1 MIIKTYLPVLFLLAS
16 NINIMTAQ
24 TFTGPA
30 VGLKKPQTMEVLG
43 VELTGEKTI
52 IHLSVENKIK
62 GGTFCADRNTYIITP
77 DGLRLKLE
85 KASGIPQCPATH
97 KFKKEG
103 EILEFS
109 LTFPELVP
117 APGWIDL
124 LEECGDNCFSA
135 YGILLNPGFSARIDE
150 AFGYAGNGQTDS
162 AIGLYRK
169 LIEEAGPDEAGIVG
183 SLYCDLISLMAG
195 KGYKA
200 SAAEWYRKLAASDL
214 PRKQMYIDN
223 LSFRGI
229 RY

>member
-1 MIIKTYLPVLFLLAS
+1 MIIKSCLPVLFLMVSSL
-16 NINIMTAQ
+16 NILTAQ

-43 VELTGEKTI
+43 VELTSEKTV

-77 DGLRLKLE
+77 DGMRLKLE
-85 KASGIPQCPATH
+85 KASGIPQCPSSH

-103 EILEFS
+103 EVLEFS
-109 LTFPELVP
+109 LTFPGLTSV
-117 APGWIDL
+117 PGWIDL
-124 LEECGDNCFSA
+124 VEECGENCFSA

-150 AFGYAGNGQTDS
+150 AFGYASKGQTDS

-169 LIEEAGPDEAGIVG
+169 LIGEAGPMEAGIVG

-200 SAAEWYRKLAASDL
+200 SAAEWYRKLANSDL
-214 PRKQMYIDN
+214 PGKQMYIDN

-229 RY
+229 RF